1 MHTHDKLNKFLQ
13 SRKMIN
19 DLLYEYK
26 DTETILKLNKRL
38 QSKHMSTHPV
48 FLAHSTVCNQMC
60 YLGTEILPD
69 AAAHPMNKISHTN
82 LQRYN
87 QPQI

>member
-1 MHTHDKLNKFLQ
+1 MHTPDKLNKFLQ

-19 DLLYEYK
+19 E
-26 DTETILKLNKRL
+26 DTETILKLNNRL

-48 FLAHSTVCNQMC
+48 FLARSTVCNQMC